1 MSLAV
6 LANILIMVG
15 LIYLLYRFQKQ
26 YMPFTRRVFIALG
39 MGIGYGVCLQLF
51 YGYPSATLTESIS
64 WFNIV
69 GNGYVGLLKMI
80 VVPLVMV
87 SVISAILKLKG
98 AGTLGR
104 ISGWILAL
112 LMITVSI
119 AAVIGILAALGFGLT
134 AESITT
140 GVRETARGEQLLS
153 TMTRVENISIPNMLV
168 SLIPANPFL
177 DMTGARSTS
186 IIGVVIFSAFI
197 GVAVLGLHRKQPE
210 VASHFE
216 KTVEV
221 AHAIVMRIVTMVLRL
236 TPFGILA
243 LITKVV
249 AGSDVTDILQL
260 IQFVIASYA
269 ALIAVFV
276 VHLIM
281 VTLVG
286 ASPVQFVKKILPVLT
301 FAFTSRSSAGTMPL
315 TIQTLTQRLGVSEG
329 VSNFAASF
337 GTTIGQNGCAG
348 IYPAMLAVMIA
359 PTVGIDPTSL
369 SFIGTLIVTIAIG
382 SFGVAGV
389 GGGATFAALIVL
401 SALGLP
407 VELAGLLISIEPLI
421 DMGRTAVNVSGAI
434 TTGFVGGRAMG
445 EVDMKTFNSND
456 SFELDMDAVS

>member
-6 LANILIMVG
+6 LANLFIMMG
-15 LIYLLYRFQKQ
+15 LLCVLYRFQKQ

-39 MGIGYGVCLQLF
+39 MGVGFGACLQLF
-51 YGYPSATLTESIS
+51 YGYPSETLTESIS

-69 GNGYVGLLKMI
+69 GSGYVALLKMI
-80 VVPLVMV
+80 IVPLVMV

-112 LMITVSI
+112 LMITVTIS
-119 AAVIGILAALGFGLT
+119 AVIGILAALGFGLT
-134 AESITT
+134 AEAITS
-140 GVRETARGEQLLS
+140 GVRETARGEHLIS
-153 TMTRVENISIPNMLV
+153 TAAHMQDLSIPGMLV

-210 VASHFE
+210 IAGSFE
-216 KTVEV
+216 RAVEV
-221 AHAIVMRIVTMVLRL
+221 AHAIVMRIVTMVLRM

-243 LITKVV
+243 LMTKVV
-249 AGSDVTDILQL
+249 AGSNFTDILQL

-281 VTLVG
+281 VTMVG
-286 ASPVQFVKKILPVLT
+286 ASPIQYIKKILPVLT

-329 VSNFAASF
+329 VANFAASF

-369 SFIGTLIVTIAIG
+369 SFIGTLIITIAIG

-434 TTGFVGGRAMG
+434 TTGFVGGRVMG
-445 EVDMKTFNSND
+445 EVDMDTFNSND
-456 SFELDMDAVS
+456 SLDLDMDTVS

>member
-6 LANILIMVG
+6 LANIFIMVA
-15 LIYLLYRFQKQ
+15 LLYLLYRFQKQ

-39 MGIGYGVCLQLF
+39 MGVGYGACLQLF
-51 YGYPSATLTESIS
+51 YGYPSETLTESIS

-119 AAVIGILAALGFGLT
+119 AAAIGIIAALGFGLS

-140 GVRETARGEQLLS
+140 GVREAARGEQLL
-153 TMTRVENISIPNMLV
+153 TTVARVENLSIPNMLI
-168 SLIPANPFL
+168 SLIPSNPFM

-210 VASHFE
+210 VAGHFE
-216 KTVEV
+216 RTVEV

-243 LITKVV
+243 LMTKVV
-249 AGSDVTDILQL
+249 AGSNFTDILQL

-281 VTLVG
+281 VTMVG
-286 ASPVQFVKKILPVLT
+286 ASPIQFIKKTLPVLT

-434 TTGFVGGRAMG
+434 TTGFVSGRAMG
-445 EVDMKTFNSND
+445 EVDMETFNSND
-456 SFELDMDAVS
+456 SLELDMDAVS